1 MNLIAAT
8 VQAATGCTPTLA
20 ALYTPHLAD
29 ACVACGITTPQRL
42 AAFLAQIGHESGSL
56 KYAAELWGPTPAQAR
71 YEGRVDLGNVQAGDG
86 QRFKGR
92 GLIQV
97 TGRFNY
103 QKMRDR
109 LRAKLG
115 DQQVPDF
122 ETVPEALERPAW
134 AAWSA
139 AQFWSAHGCN
149 ELADSGDFEALT
161 RRINGGVNGLA
172 DRMARWERAKLA
184 LDAPDQPTLA
194 DRQAAGPTPSP
205 EPTEAPAP
213 IPAPIN
219 PAPSAQQK
227 EAPMGATFLW
237 GLAQSLIGAFAPLA
251 QEKISK
257 EVARHTSNTAVA
269 DQIAQVVVDS
279 AVQLTGKTDPIEAV
293 AAAKSQ
299 PEVIQKIEF
308 DALDA
313 IDRLA
318 PVLDKMAAWDRQAWD
333 ASEASADSAA
343 ARAKGDPNDQD
354 AYLTRSVVRLVV
366 GTLIGGAVLTAVLA
380 YLKTDV
386 QVILGA
392 LLALVSSIGGKFQ
405 TRYDHRYGS
414 SRSSSSKDVVIA
426 ELNRRPKS

>member
-1 MNLIAAT
+1 MRRFSANLAVRIT
-8 VQAATGCTPTLA
+8 EGMTPLLNGA
-20 ALYTPHLAD
+20 MLYLQDLKVYCPE
-29 ACVACGITTPQRL
+29 
-42 AAFLAQIGHESGSL
+42 AFDESGSL
-56 KYAAELWGPTPAQAR
+56 RHVREVWGPTDAQAR

-103 QKMRDR
+103 QRMRDK

-115 DQQVPDF
+115 DEVVPDF
-122 ETVPEALERPAW
+122 ENVPEQLERPNW

-184 LDAPDQPTLA
+184 LDAPEQPTLA
-194 DRQAAGPTPSP
+194 DRPAAGPTPSP

-293 AAAKSQ
+293 SATDEPEMQPNMVEATMLTCPHLSASFAAF
-299 PEVIQKIEF
+299 F
-308 DALDA
+308 DQT
-313 IDRLA
+313 
-318 PVLDKMAAWDRQAWD
+318 PVMM
-333 ASEASADSAA
+333 
-343 ARAKGDPNDQD
+343 
-354 AYLTRSVVRLVV
+354 
-366 GTLIGGAVLTAVLA
+366 
-380 YLKTDV
+380 
-386 QVILGA
+386 
-392 LLALVSSIGGKFQ
+392 
-405 TRYDHRYGS
+405 
-414 SRSSSSKDVVIA
+414 
-426 ELNRRPKS
+426 